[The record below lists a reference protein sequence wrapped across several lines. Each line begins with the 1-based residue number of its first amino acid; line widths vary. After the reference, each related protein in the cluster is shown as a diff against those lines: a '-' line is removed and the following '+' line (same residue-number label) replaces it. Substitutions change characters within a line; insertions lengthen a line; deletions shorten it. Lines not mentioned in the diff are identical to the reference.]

1 MKLAE
6 RLSAPKASCS
16 LPISAFSIVPNF
28 LVLLASWSGAEASR
42 THDLKGFSKRRFAVF
57 WFTQAGSS
65 HGKCRISE
73 TKREGHF
80 SDKKH
85 PCPCPSQQNSTT
97 RAAQFAAPN
106 RTAVPLPEVH
116 GIFRSRTI
124 SVLSL
129 KFPCHPLLQ
138 SCICPRGTAD
148 WMKTENRSPISSTFR
163 GGRGCGDGDS
173 ERFVGKT

>member
-1 MKLAE
+1 MDDSAPPQASTVQLTPYSLPL
-6 RLSAPKASCS
+6 RLSSR
-16 LPISAFSIVPNF
+16 
-28 LVLLASWSGAEASR
+28 LLQSHRIHTPALCER
-42 THDLKGFSKRRFAVF
+42 FSKRRFAVF
-57 WFTQAGSS
+57 ERFTNRKLSRQMQDFEN
-65 HGKCRISE
+65 E
-73 TKREGHF
+73 TRGALLRQKATLPQPAEFCNREA
-80 SDKKH
+80 
-85 PCPCPSQQNSTT
+85 
-97 RAAQFAAPN
+97 RLAAPN
-106 RTAVPLPEVH
+106 RTFVPLPEVH